1 MERRGRGGN
10 GSEVERKGK
19 EVKGVEK
26 SRKEGRKVE
35 RRRGGREEE
44 EEKEKQKTVKEV
56 IAHFI

>member
-1 MERRGRGGN
+1 MERRGRGREGGN

-44 EEKEKQKTVKEV
+44 GKRKSRRQ
-56 IAHFI
+56 